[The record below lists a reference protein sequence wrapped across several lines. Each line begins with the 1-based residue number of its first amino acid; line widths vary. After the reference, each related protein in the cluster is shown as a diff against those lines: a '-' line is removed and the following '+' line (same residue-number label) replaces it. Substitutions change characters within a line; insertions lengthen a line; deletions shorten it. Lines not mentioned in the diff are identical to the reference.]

1 MSLPQNPAGLM
12 AGMNPTAGM
21 SEQEVQM
28 TKMIQA
34 SMESCLGKTLMA
46 GVMGGGLGAMFG
58 LFMASMRYD
67 TPMGQP
73 LPTANA
79 SPVAA
84 GAANSTAAAAGA
96 KPTSTPITNAVKSA
110 ATSTATSSSVLP
122 SAAASQ
128 AVSASASASGTATIA
143 PTSVL
148 SPSPAIPIS
157 DLPLKQQLKHGLRD
171 MYRSSVSSGKN
182 FAKVGAIFSGTECAI
197 EGLRAKNDLYNG
209 VAGGCITGGVLARN
223 AGPQAVAVGCAGFAV
238 FSAAIDAYMVSL
250 ALSLFCSLELWS
262 SSSWDVGYVLRIDSQ
277 RMPEDERSKPIA

>member
-1 MSLPQNPAGLM
+1 
-12 AGMNPTAGM
+12 
-21 SEQEVQM
+21 
-28 TKMIQA
+28 
-34 SMESCLGKTLMA
+34 MESCVGKTVMA

-73 LPTANA
+73 LATTNP

-84 GAANSTAAAAGA
+84 GAGASNTAVKDAAASAA
-96 KPTSTPITNAVKSA
+96 KPSGTPITNAVKAA
-110 ATSTATSSSVLP
+110 ATNTAASSSTLP

-128 AVSASASASGTATIA
+128 AVGASSASATLSAPSVTSPLA
-143 PTSVL
+143 PQ
-148 SPSPAIPIS
+148 IS

-223 AGPQAVAVGCAGFAV
+223 AGPQAVVVGCAGFAV

-250 ALSLFCSLELWS
+250 IS
-262 SSSWDVGYVLRIDSQ
+262 VLVRGRGGLAEVKAWRDSRWWVEHQ
-277 RMPEDERSKPIA
+277 LTMNRGCPKTSEASRLHRRTRTTNTGR

>member
-1 MSLPQNPAGLM
+1 MALPTNPGGMM

-34 SMESCLGKTLMA
+34 SMESCIGKTVMA

-73 LPTANA
+73 LPTANP

-84 GAANSTAAAAGA
+84 GAATTTPASTATTAA
-96 KPTSTPITNAVKSA
+96 KPAGTPLANAVRAA
-110 ATSTATSSSVLP
+110 ATSTATSTSTLP
-122 SAAASQ
+122 SAAATQ
-128 AVSASASASGTATIA
+128 AIGASSSSSAAAATAA
-143 PTSVL
+143 PASVL
-148 SPSPAIPIS
+148 SPTTTAPIS

-171 MYRSSVSSGKN
+171 MYRSSISSGKN

-238 FSAAIDAYMVSL
+238 FSAAIDAYM
-250 ALSLFCSLELWS
+250 
-262 SSSWDVGYVLRIDSQ
+262 
-277 RMPEDERSKPIA
+277 RMPEDERSRPIA

>member
-1 MSLPQNPAGLM
+1 
-12 AGMNPTAGM
+12 
-21 SEQEVQM
+21 
-28 TKMIQA
+28 
-34 SMESCLGKTLMA
+34 MESCVGKTVMA

-73 LPTANA
+73 LATTNP

-84 GAANSTAAAAGA
+84 GASNTAVKDAAAASAA
-96 KPTSTPITNAVKSA
+96 KPSGTPITNAVKAA
-110 ATSTATSSSVLP
+110 ATNTAASSSTLP

-128 AVSASASASGTATIA
+128 AIGASSATVSAPSVTSPLA
-143 PTSVL
+143 PQ
-148 SPSPAIPIS
+148 IS

-223 AGPQAVAVGCAGFAV
+223 AGPQAVVVGCAGFAV

-250 ALSLFCSLELWS
+250 IS
-262 SSSWDVGYVLRIDSQ
+262 VLVRGRGGLAEVKAWRDL
-277 RMPEDERSKPIA
+277 RW

>member
-1 MSLPQNPAGLM
+1 MAFPNNPNGMM
-12 AGMNPTAGM
+12 ANMNPTAGM

-34 SMESCLGKTLMA
+34 SMESCVGKTVMA

-79 SPVAA
+79 SPVAG
-84 GAANSTAAAAGA
+84 GAASTAPSTATKSAATS
-96 KPTSTPITNAVKSA
+96 TSTPITNAVRA
-110 ATSTATSSSVLP
+110 ASSTATSSSTLP
-122 SAAASQ
+122 SAAATQ
-128 AVSASASASGTATIA
+128 AVSATATA
-143 PTSVL
+143 PAPAATS
-148 SPSPAIPIS
+148 PFAQPGIS

-223 AGPQAVAVGCAGFAV
+223 AGPQAVVVGCAGFAV
-238 FSAAIDAYMVSL
+238 FSAAIDAYM
-250 ALSLFCSLELWS
+250 
-262 SSSWDVGYVLRIDSQ
+262 

>member
-1 MSLPQNPAGLM
+1 
-12 AGMNPTAGM
+12 
-21 SEQEVQM
+21 
-28 TKMIQA
+28 
-34 SMESCLGKTLMA
+34 MESCVGKTVMA

-73 LPTANA
+73 LATTNP

-84 GAANSTAAAAGA
+84 GAGASNTAVKDAAASAA
-96 KPTSTPITNAVKSA
+96 KPSGTPITNAVKAA
-110 ATSTATSSSVLP
+110 ATNTAASSSTLP

-128 AVSASASASGTATIA
+128 AVGASSASATVSAPSVTSPLA
-143 PTSVL
+143 PQ
-148 SPSPAIPIS
+148 IS

-223 AGPQAVAVGCAGFAV
+223 AGPQAVVVGCAGFAV

-250 ALSLFCSLELWS
+250 IS
-262 SSSWDVGYVLRIDSQ
+262 VLVLVR
-277 RMPEDERSKPIA
+277 RRGGLAEVKA